1 MAVNKKARR
10 EAAAQVAEERRKQQ
24 AKRRFL
30 QRMSIGAGILA
41 VLVGLF
47 VLIDPQPTLSGET
60 SATGWDLPELDGDG
74 RVALADFNGT
84 PLVAAFFADWCPH
97 CRRELPHYRAVSDD
111 LGDQVAWV
119 GINSANSGSGL
130 DFAKEL
136 GIDTWPLARDIG
148 GNNSG
153 SGLFDAHRARGM
165 PLTVFYNPDGTVA
178 RSVNS
183 PLTEEQLRSQLA
195 ELFGVTG

>member
-10 EAAAQVAEERRKQQ
+10 EAAERAAEERKRTE
-24 AKRRFL
+24 AKRRL
-30 QRMSIGAGILA
+30 LRNLAIGVGAVI
-41 VLVGLF
+41 VLVGVFL
-47 VLIDPQPTLSGET
+47 LIDPQPTLTGET
-60 SATGWDLPELDGDG
+60 SATAWDLPELDGEG
-74 RVALADFNGT
+74 RVALADFEGT

-97 CRRELPHYRAVSDD
+97 CRRELPHYAAVSED
-111 LGDQVAWV
+111 LGNQVAWV

-130 DFAKEL
+130 AFAKEL
-136 GIDTWPLARDIG
+136 GIDRWPLARDVG

-165 PLTVFYNPDGTVA
+165 PLTVFYNADGSVA
-178 RSVNS
+178 RTVNQ
-183 PLTEEQLRSQLA
+183 PLTEEQLRAQLA

>member
-1 MAVNKKARR
+1 MRNLAIGVG
-10 EAAAQVAEERRKQQ
+10 AA
-24 AKRRFL
+24 
-30 QRMSIGAGILA
+30 I
-41 VLVGLF
+41 VLVGGLF
-47 VLIDPQPTLSGET
+47 LLDPQPTLVGET
-60 SATGWDLPELDGDG
+60 SATAWDLPELDGDG
-74 RVALADFNGT
+74 RVALADFEGT

-97 CRRELPHYRAVSDD
+97 CRRELPHYAQVSDD

-130 DFAKEL
+130 GFAQEL
-136 GIDTWPLARDIG
+136 GIDKWPLARDIG

-165 PLTVFYNPDGTVA
+165 PLTVFYNPDGSVA
-178 RSVNS
+178 RTVNQ
-183 PLTEEQLRSQLA
+183 PLTEDQLRAQLA